1 MANAVDEDK
10 QSHMHLRVYANQA
23 GEVDMKT
30 SVSPLSD
37 YLRQHEQWIE
47 NCFQPLKVTQLSSDS
62 YLLKF
67 FRMGALGFDLEPCFA
82 IQIGSKGD
90 RLFYLHSTRLPGDSE
105 LPYTVDCTSE
115 FRLDEVCNLDE
126 GAITRVYWTLR
137 LDIEVELPRFLQVLP
152 RNRVRSVAEALVN
165 QVARRMCN
173 RLTQNICQDYYSW
186 RDANS

>member
-1 MANAVDEDK
+1 MANAVKEEK
-10 QSHMHLRVYANQA
+10 QSRMHLRVYANQA
-23 GEVDMKT
+23 GEVDMST
-30 SVSPLSD
+30 PLAPLSD

-47 NCFQPLKVTQLSSDS
+47 TCFQPLKVTPLSTDS
-62 YLLKF
+62 YMLKF
-67 FRMGALGFDLEPCFA
+67 FRMGALGFDLEPCFG

-90 RLFYLHSTRLPGDSE
+90 RLFYLHSIPLSGDSD

-115 FRLDEVCNLDE
+115 FRLDEVGGQD
-126 GAITRVYWTLR
+126 GPTTRVYWTLH

-173 RLTQNICQDYYSW
+173 RLTQNICQDYDGW
-186 RDANS
+186 RDANF